1 MLKKTGNSR
10 LQILVSDGKK
20 QFQEIIRAMG
30 VREPVEEVFLTF

>member
-20 QFQEIIRAMG
+20 QFQQIIRAMG
-30 VREPVEEVFLTF
+30 ISEPVEEVFLTF